1 MARGEPRRRIR
12 RAAGPALFAA
22 CALYLGYHAVQGE
35 RGLAAWFR
43 IGERVETL
51 RATAAETRAER
62 TALER
67 RVRLLRP
74 DALDPDMLE
83 ERAAAV
89 LNLAPPGTLAII
101 EESVEDG
108 G

>member
-1 MARGEPRRRIR
+1 MARGESRGRIR

-51 RATAAETRAER
+51 RAVAAETRAGR

-74 DALDPDMLE
+74 GSLDADMLE

-89 LNLAPPGTLAII
+89 LNLAPPGTVAII
-101 EESVEDG
+101 EDDG
-108 G
+108 